1 MPVWCAPCALLL
13 ALLALPAP
21 AQPPA
26 QAPAWPIARA
36 PAQPPARHPAPDAAD
51 DAEALYA
58 KPGNYCADLK
68 KMIGECRNAVNFV

>member
-26 QAPAWPIARA
+26 QAPARP
-36 PAQPPARHPAPDAAD
+36 PAQSPARHPAPDAAD